1 MNSCCKL
8 FPFSDLCLMWSST
21 FLRIPAVVI
30 YTRHRLISPNRGFLL
45 TRNVRVNPPILK
57 KLGKYHDIM
66 CNLNVFF
73 SFSCPLLRLLYQSR
87 KRGMLENGL
96 LLSTFASR
104 YLNGMSEAQTTM
116 YDRLINLPS
125 NDWDIFYWATCVK
138 DTPVEFD
145 NEIMNMLK
153 EHVQNK
159 DRESRFKQPDL

>member
-1 MNSCCKL
+1 MG
-8 FPFSDLCLMWSST
+8 
-21 FLRIPAVVI
+21 VI

-45 TRNVRVNPPILK
+45 TMNVRVNPPILK
-57 KLGKYHDIM
+57 KLD
-66 CNLNVFF
+66 C
-73 SFSCPLLRLLYQSR
+73 STSR
-87 KRGMLENGL
+87 GRGMLENGL

>member
-1 MNSCCKL
+1 MALL
-8 FPFSDLCLMWSST
+8 FSQFKVLSRPYQFFRPLFNVKQYLSSDTSSGDLYPAPAHIT
-21 FLRIPAVVI
+21 EPWIPP
-30 YTRHRLISPNRGFLL
+30 YEERTGEP
-45 TRNVRVNPPILK
+45 TDLK
-57 KLGKYHDIM
+57 KA
-66 CNLNVFF
+66 
-73 SFSCPLLRLLYQSR
+73 RLLYQSR